1 MRRIVDNQVNFLT
14 LERRL
19 DNAAYRGGITLVNAV
34 VSANHTIESL
44 IGNILLQRW
53 SGIIL

>member
-1 MRRIVDNQVNFLT
+1 MRRIIDNQVNLLT

-34 VSANHTIESL
+34 VSTDQTI
-44 IGNILLQRW
+44 
-53 SGIIL
+53 